1 MSDYAIERRSNLSK
15 QRAGYRAQGG
25 AVLAVVLV
33 VLVAMMLGGVSL
45 LSSVDT
51 SALLSG
57 NIGFKRHSI
66 NSSGLGLNN
75 ALNVMKNEANLRAKQ
90 ESVAG
95 CPPPAGAGTT
105 CSDAP
110 IWTSL
115 NFYPRLLE
123 TDENGVPVVMKDKT
137 KFDST
142 FTVAPVTTQ
151 GNQTRFLIER
161 MCNSYGPSTQA
172 NCMLSAYSPRGGTVW
187 AGKPGSIASPLYR
200 ITVRTDGVRN
210 SQTYAQWIVAFTEQ

>member
-1 MSDYAIERRSNLSK
+1 MSNYAIVRRSWLFDRQSGS
-15 QRAGYRAQGG
+15 RGQGG

-57 NIGFKRHSI
+57 NIGFKRHSV
-66 NSSGLGLNN
+66 NSSGLGLND
-75 ALNVMKNEANLRAKQ
+75 ALNVMKNQANFRAKQ
-90 ESVAG
+90 ESIAG
-95 CPPPAGAGTT
+95 CPPPAGTGTA
-105 CSDAP
+105 CSDASV
-110 IWTSL
+110 WTSL

-123 TDENGVPVVMKDKT
+123 SDENGVPVVLKDKS

-142 FTVAPVTTQ
+142 FRVAPVTTQ

-172 NCMLSAYSPRGGTVW
+172 NCMLSAYSPRGGTAW

-210 SQTYAQWIVAFTEQ
+210 SQTYAQWIVAFTEE

>member
-1 MSDYAIERRSNLSK
+1 MSNYAIERRSSLIDRRSGS
-15 QRAGYRAQGG
+15 RGQGG

-57 NIGFKRHSI
+57 NIGFKRHSV
-66 NSSGLGLNN
+66 NSSGLGLND
-75 ALNVMKNEANLRAKQ
+75 ALNVMKNQANFRAKQ
-90 ESVAG
+90 ESITG
-95 CPPPAGAGTT
+95 CPPPAGTGTA
-105 CSDAP
+105 CSDASV
-110 IWTSL
+110 WTGL

-123 TDENGVPVVMKDKT
+123 TDENGVPVVLKDKS

-142 FTVAPVTTQ
+142 FKVAPVTTQ

-172 NCMLSAYSPRGGTVW
+172 NCMLSAYSPRGGTAW
-187 AGKPGSIASPLYR
+187 AGKPGSTASPLYR

-210 SQTYAQWIVAFTEQ
+210 SQTYAQWIVAFTEE